1 MRDQFG
7 WETKQEAIAL
17 TIGLSTIII
26 GTALCNRLSRF
37 IGLTRALVVLFA
49 ISTTS
54 SILLGFATSNKMVWV
69 CLGLMG
75 IGLGLFAS
83 MFTILALEVSPED
96 QGRIQGASYSMQNVC
111 YIAGVYSYW
120 TMFEIYVDDDA
131 YESGGSHHDYDIDAS
146 LYLWVTAGLTTV
158 CGVILFALGDKHVAR
173 RRRSITGHG
182 QVEFEAA

>member
-1 MRDQFG
+1 MLLMYHQFG
-7 WETKQEAIAL
+7 WQTEQEAIAL
-17 TIGLSTIII
+17 TIGLSTVVI
-26 GTALCNRLSRF
+26 GCVLCNRLSRF

-49 ISTTS
+49 IATTS

-111 YIAGVYSYW
+111 WIVGIYSYW
-120 TMFEIYVDDDA
+120 AMFETYVDDDG
-131 YESGGSHHDYDIDAS
+131 YSYQGSHHNDDIDAS

-158 CGVILFALGDKHVAR
+158 SGFILFALGEKNEAR
-173 RRRSITGHG
+173 RGGTG
-182 QVEFEAA
+182 QVEVEAA